1 MKRIKIS
8 SLAASMLFAGCSG
21 VISHPP
27 VVPAIEYSKKVEA
40 AATPTLPYQGSI
52 VDDGS
57 GRARFQFVSDIEKP
71 AVNYKNPLSLGEPGI
86 SASLWNESRG
96 DNDLFRDSR
105 AWRPMD
111 LVTILVS
118 ENSEGSKSA
127 DTEVKSKSTI
137 EIALQK
143 LFGYEADAKESRP
156 SLDPTSLVSGEVQ
169 NDFKGE
175 GRTNRRGALR
185 ATISAM
191 VAEVLPSGILRVEGQ
206 KIISVN
212 NEEQVLV
219 ISGLVRPRDITS
231 GNEVDSSRIA
241 NMRIDF
247 YGQGTIGEA
256 QYGGW
261 LGRILRVVWPF

>member
-1 MKRIKIS
+1 MKKMTLICGA
-8 SLAASMLFAGCSG
+8 LLAGCGSM
-21 VISHPP
+21 ISHAPII
-27 VVPAIEYSKKVEA
+27 PAVEYSKMLG
-40 AATPTLPYQGSI
+40 TRTTTPYQGSI

-57 GRARFQFVSDIEKP
+57 GRARFQFVSNTERP
-71 AVNYKNPLSLGEPGI
+71 SVNHTSALSLGESGVSP
-86 SASLWNESRG
+86 SLWNESRG
-96 DNDLFRDSR
+96 DNELFRDNR

-111 LVTILVS
+111 LVTIVIA

-127 DTEVKSKSTI
+127 DTEVKSQSTI
-137 EIALQK
+137 QVALEK
-143 LFGYEADAKESRP
+143 LFGYETDATKSRP
-156 SLDPTSLVSGEVQ
+156 NLDPAALVQGQVQ

-219 ISGLVRPRDITS
+219 ISGLVRPRDMS
-231 GNEVDSSRIA
+231 SENEVDSRKVA

-247 YGQGTIGEA
+247 FGQGSIGEA
-256 QYGGW
+256 QFGGW
-261 LGRILRVVWPF
+261 LGRILRVIWPF

>member
-1 MKRIKIS
+1 MKKL
-8 SLAASMLFAGCSG
+8 SLICLSALAGCG
-21 VISHPP
+21 GLVAHAPII
-27 VVPAIEYSKKVEA
+27 PAVEYSKMLG
-40 AATPTLPYQGSI
+40 TRSNPPYQGTI
-52 VDDGS
+52 LDDGS
-57 GRARFQFVSDIEKP
+57 GRARFQFVANTERPS
-71 AVNYKNPLSLGEPGI
+71 VNHTSGYAIGETGP
-86 SASLWNESRG
+86 SASLWNETRG
-96 DNDLFRDSR
+96 DTELFRDNR

-111 LVTILVS
+111 LVTILIV

-127 DTEVKSKSTI
+127 DTEVKSQSTI
-137 EIALQK
+137 QVALEK
-143 LFGYEADAKESRP
+143 LFGYESDATTSRP
-156 SLDPTSLVSGEVQ
+156 TLDPSALVQGQVQ

-219 ISGLVRPRDITS
+219 ISGLVRPRDVS
-231 GNEVDSSRIA
+231 SENEVDSRKVA

-247 YGQGTIGEA
+247 FGQGSIGEA

-261 LGRILRVVWPF
+261 LGRILRVIWPF

>member
-1 MKRIKIS
+1 MRQKKNIS
-8 SLAASMLFAGCSG
+8 LLLILALTGCSSM
-21 VISHPP
+21 ISHPA
-27 VVPAIEYSKKVEA
+27 VIPAVEYAKRIDSSP
-40 AATPTLPYQGSI
+40 TPPYQGSLL
-52 VDDGS
+52 DDGR
-57 GRARFQFVSDIEKP
+57 GGAKFQFVSNVEKP
-71 AVNYKNPLSLGEPGI
+71 SVNYKSPLSLGEPGI

-96 DNDLFRDSR
+96 DNDLFRDGR

-111 LVTILVS
+111 LVTILIS

-137 EIALQK
+137 QIALEK
-143 LFGYEADAKESRP
+143 LFGYETDATKSRA
-156 SLDPTSLVSGEVQ
+156 SLDPTALVQGDVQ

-175 GRTNRRGALR
+175 GKTNRKGALK

-219 ISGLVRPRDITS
+219 ISGLVRPRDVTS
-231 GNEVDSSRIA
+231 DNEVDSRRVA

-261 LGRILRVVWPF
+261 LGRLLRVIWPF